1 MTEPAG
7 AGVPMPRAFLRVGGV
22 TIARHQLGLALA
34 MGCQRII
41 CSAREVTP
49 ELIALQHEAER
60 AGAHFHIVA
69 GARALAGLITAND
82 DLLALSEG
90 LLADPQEAMALL
102 EPGHAVLVQPVEIG
116 VAAGYER
123 IDLNHAGAG
132 ALRIPGRLVERL
144 LELPPDCDVPSALT
158 RIALQAGV
166 AMREVPAAAR
176 DGARWR
182 LIRDEAQAHAI
193 EHDWLRL
200 HMGERGAPTPTTLL
214 SRFGLWMLGS
224 SLLHG
229 GSGSRVALLAAL
241 AVLLMGLGSSWLGL
255 TVFGF
260 VLLAL
265 ATVLGGSAAILRRI
279 ERTSLSLP
287 PASLSPETVLGWLID
302 LALIALVVRATPLM
316 PWESVVVRIFAPLML
331 VILIRLAPRLVDRAW
346 APWIEDRVVLTVLLA
361 IAAGIGLL
369 AEAVQVLAIA
379 LALAGLLFP
388 GGKPR
393 IT

>member
-1 MTEPAG
+1 
-7 AGVPMPRAFLRVGGV
+7 V
-22 TIARHQLGLALA
+22 TIARQQLGLALA
-34 MGCQRII
+34 MGSQRII
-41 CSAREVTP
+41 CVAREITP

-60 AGAHFHIVA
+60 VGAHFHIVA
-69 GARALAGLITAND
+69 GPRALAGLITAND

-102 EPGHAVLVQPVEIG
+102 EPGQAVLVQPVEIG

-132 ALRIPGRLVERL
+132 AFRIPGRLVERL

-166 AMREVPAAAR
+166 AMQEVPAAAR

-200 HMGERGAPTPTTLL
+200 HMGERGAPTPATLL
-214 SRFGLWMLGS
+214 SRFGLWTLGS

-241 AVLLMGLGSSWLGL
+241 AALLMALGSGWLGFA
-255 TVFGF
+255 VFGF

-265 ATVLGGSAAILRRI
+265 AAALGESAAILRRI

-287 PASLSPETVLGWLID
+287 PASVSPETVLGWLID
-302 LALIALVVRATPLM
+302 LALVALVVRGTPLM
-316 PWESVVVRIFAPLML
+316 PWESLTGRVFAPLML
-331 VILIRLAPRLVDRAW
+331 VLLIRLAPRLVDRAW
-346 APWIEDRVVLTVLLA
+346 SPWIEDRVVLAVLLA
-361 IAAGIGLL
+361 VAAGVGFLT
-369 AEAVQVLAIA
+369 EAVQLLAVA